1 MPSLFSPLFCLQL
14 AELFAELFFLLRIN
28 LFLNIDQRK
37 AFIKQSLCMTLSYIP
52 VNYLIWGLKEYI
64 YTPRENTHKKSNRF
78 SPVFARNTLFF
89 TIFLMIINKL
99 S

>member
-1 MPSLFSPLFCLQL
+1 
-14 AELFAELFFLLRIN
+14 
-28 LFLNIDQRK
+28 
-37 AFIKQSLCMTLSYIP
+37 MTLSYIP

-64 YTPRENTHKKSNRF
+64 YTPRENTYIESNRF